1 MQNKVFKNKI
11 NVKQSERVAVVNDL
25 SSFGKCSLTVSLPIF
40 SCMGLQACPLPTAV
54 LSCQTGFENFFQ
66 QDMTFVWEDFFKSWQ
81 KMGVVFD
88 GILSGYLTG
97 SEQAEKVED
106 FFHRFGGDDTLFVVD
121 PVLGDGGKS
130 YPNTDEKLIA
140 QMRRLV
146 RMADFCTPNLTEL
159 CLLTGINPRE
169 AVEKTDGE
177 NLSNL
182 LKTACAA
189 LMADGCGAVAVT
201 GIRTE
206 NSVKNFLMT
215 SKGVTVTESPSYH
228 VNMSGAGDIFS
239 SILTAK
245 VLLGESLESAVAAA
259 DDFLTRAISDTA
271 KNNGDAKHGVNFEKY
286 LKDLI

>member
-1 MQNKVFKNKI
+1 M
-11 NVKQSERVAVVNDL
+11 L
-25 SSFGKCSLTVSLPIF
+25 
-40 SCMGLQACPLPTAV
+40 
-54 LSCQTGFENFFQ
+54 
-66 QDMTFVWEDFFKSWQ
+66 
-81 KMGVVFD
+81 
-88 GILSGYLTG
+88 
-97 SEQAEKVED
+97 
-106 FFHRFGGDDTLFVVD
+106 GDD
-121 PVLGDGGKS
+121 GKP

-146 RMADFCTPNLTEL
+146 SMADICTPNLTEL
-159 CLLTGINPRE
+159 CLLTGVNPHE

-177 NLSNL
+177 DLSYRI
-182 LKTACAA
+182 KAACAA

-245 VLLGESLESAVAAA
+245 VLLGESPESAVAAA
-259 DDFLTRAISDTA
+259 DGFLTRAISDTA